1 MNKRG
6 FFGLIGKIV
15 TAVVILLIVG
25 GIFLFFSLK
34 DKYLERNDDF
44 GFGGDSSAEEK
55 EEVLEVID
63 AEKISF
69 DLHTDSQT
77 EELKTLGG

>member
-15 TAVVILLIVG
+15 TVVVILLVIGV
-25 GIFLFFSLK
+25 IFLFFSLK
-34 DKYLERNDDF
+34 DKYTERVDDF
-44 GFGGDSSAEEK
+44 GFGDDPSVEE
-55 EEVLEVID
+55 EILEIID

-69 DLHTDSQT
+69 DLHTDSKL
-77 EELKTLGG
+77 EEDNLIN